1 MSAGHSG
8 RFIVLEGGE
17 GAGKSTLASASSAER
32 LKEQGK
38 EVVAVREPGGTE
50 AGELVRQLLRLDL
63 DPHAELFAFLAARAQ
78 LVTEV
83 IHPALERGATVICDR
98 FEASTFAYQGWGRGL
113 ELSELYLL
121 NGLATH
127 HLEPDLVLFLDLE
140 PSLGLQRKHGEDGA
154 LRIGQ
159 EGLAFHERVRAG
171 YLAQM
176 DEAEPG
182 TWVRLDASK
191 PPEQVIED
199 AWAAVG

>member
-1 MSAGHSG
+1 MSTGHTG

-17 GAGKSTLASASSAER
+17 GAGKSTLAAALTARLQER
-32 LKEQGK
+32 GS

-50 AGELVRQLLRLDL
+50 AGELVRQLLQLDL
-63 DPHAELFAFLAARAQ
+63 EPHAELFAFLAARAQ

-98 FEASTFAYQGWGRGL
+98 FEGSTFAYQGWGRGL

-127 HLEPDLVLFLDLE
+127 HLEPDLVLFLDLD
-140 PSLGLQRKHGEDGA
+140 PALGLQRKHGEDGA

-176 DEAEPG
+176 DDAAPG
-182 TWVRLDASK
+182 TWVRIDASQ
-191 PPEQVIED
+191 PPEAVAEA